1 MICYSPRWD
10 GRVRSPHWLTQ
21 NFAQGHGGAQDR
33 ERDASWPTAHPR
45 VTIDRLRH
53 GRFDY
58 QPPPR
63 TGSPTVT
70 LAVYGHLFGDT
81 DTRAA
86 EIMEATFSNL
96 GTE

>member
-1 MICYSPRWD
+1 MAALKIEN
-10 GRVRSPHWLTQ
+10 VTL
-21 NFAQGHGGAQDR
+21 HGLA
-33 ERDASWPTAHPR
+33 AHPR

-53 GRFDY
+53 GRY

-63 TGSPTVT
+63 TRL
-70 LAVYGHLFGDT
+70 LAVYGHLSGDT

-96 GTE
+96 GTDRDFSDGNQVAILKVVCKKSPQAGLAQR